1 MTGIRITR
9 ASRDEALI
17 VAALALQMDLEDDA
31 ATPRAGFLTEYAD
44 AWLADCAR
52 RPTWLALG
60 PEGEAAGLVQTVL
73 ITKLPSLRRPV
84 VSWLHVGQVFVV
96 PAYRGQ
102 GLAGRMLTVLQDWAR
117 AHQVDRIQLNARPA
131 ARSVYERAGFVPA
144 SDRLMEW
151 RPQPKR

>member
-1 MTGIRITR
+1 MSDVRITR
-9 ASRDEALI
+9 ATRDEALI

-44 AWLADCAR
+44 AWLADSAR
-52 RPTWLALG
+52 RPTWLAFG
-60 PEGEAAGLVQTVL
+60 PGGEAVGLVQTVL

-96 PAYRGQ
+96 PAQRGH
-102 GLAGRMLTVLQDWAR
+102 GVAGRMLMVLQEWAR
-117 AHQVDRIQLNARPA
+117 ANQVDRIQLNARPA
-131 ARSVYERAGFVPA
+131 ARHVYERAGFSPA

-151 RPQPKR
+151 RA

>member
-1 MTGIRITR
+1 MGGERITL

-31 ATPRAGFLTEYAD
+31 ATPRPGFLTEYAD
-44 AWLADCAR
+44 AWLADSAH
-52 RPTWLALG
+52 RPTWLAFA
-60 PEGEAAGLVQTVL
+60 PEGAAVGLVQTVL

-96 PAYRGQ
+96 PAHRGQ
-102 GLAGRMLTVLQDWAR
+102 GLAGRMMSVLQDWAR

-131 ARSVYERAGFVPA
+131 ARSVYERAGFVPS

-151 RPQPKR
+151 RP